1 MAQNETY
8 FYGQGKVKL
17 AIIKP
22 DGSLEPWRWI
32 GDVSSL
38 SFGMEEETI
47 AHRESYSGNKT
58 KVREWHHSPEMK
70 LEATLHSL
78 DVDNLTLFTQGTATS
93 AIAGSVTGEA
103 LPNNLVEGSVV
114 TLAHPGVSSLVI
126 TDSAGSPVTLDPKH
140 YALEAGYGNVEILS
154 LPSPPP
160 TQPFKAAY
168 QYAATKQVTFLSA
181 AARPNVAVRYEGINL
196 AEGNAPVIAE
206 FYKAS
211 SSLLSQLA
219 LITSGDDVAGME
231 VNFGVLLDGAKP
243 AGGALGQFG
252 RIIQVAQ

>member
-22 DGSLEPWRWI
+22 DGSLEPWRWV
-32 GDVSSL
+32 GDVSAL

-78 DVDNLTLFTQGTATS
+78 DVDNLAQFTQGTVS
-93 AIAGSVTGEA
+93 SVVAGSVTSET
-103 LPNNLVEGSVV
+103 LPNGLTAGSIV

-126 TDSAGSPVTLDPKH
+126 TDSAGSPATLDPKH
-140 YALEAGYGNVEILS
+140 YVLEAGYGNIEIIS
-154 LPSPPP
+154 LPSPAP

-181 AARPNVAVRYEGINL
+181 SARPNVAVRYEGINL

-231 VNFGVLLDGAKP
+231 VNFGVLLDGSKP
-243 AGGALGQFG
+243 AAGALGQFG
-252 RIIQVAQ
+252 RIIQVTQ